1 MLEKKK
7 CWCVK
12 KGEKE
17 REKEKKEFFVSVA
30 SSLTSSFFL
39 LFVAI
44 GRSVGRT
51 SASSLPSRF
60 FLNSNRKREDSTG
73 RTDVANFDIWKLF
86 FSFSSLLFSF
96 IHYSTHFFSSPFLL
110 QRLTNE
116 FFALF
121 LSRSR
126 CNCIQNNGCSQHY
139 YHHLFQYL
147 LFTSYGQRLDRY
159 FLREL
164 DKRIITSNGLFKCS
178 FAGPNTLV
186 GGQYRHKF
194 KSHSSSEF
202 VINSSKWNISSW
214 PCCLFFAYW
223 CE

>member
-96 IHYSTHFFSSPFLL
+96 IHYSTHFFPLLFFFNAWRTSFLL
-110 QRLTNE
+110 SFSLVRGVTAYRITAAVSTTTITFFNTCYLRLMVK
-116 FFALF
+116 
-121 LSRSR
+121 
-126 CNCIQNNGCSQHY
+126 
-139 YHHLFQYL
+139 
-147 LFTSYGQRLDRY
+147 D
-159 FLREL
+159 
-164 DKRIITSNGLFKCS
+164 
-178 FAGPNTLV
+178 
-186 GGQYRHKF
+186 
-194 KSHSSSEF
+194 
-202 VINSSKWNISSW
+202 
-214 PCCLFFAYW
+214 
-223 CE
+223 